1 MSPASIGG
9 KSRTAIGSIFV
20 FDGGLCP
27 PLNTYKIAGQFWQPV
42 KASLEPMSMPPVSL
56 TTGTALNRE
65 SLSAFRKRGDSV
77 KVKFK
82 LLVFIILLAIV
93 PIIAVNVYSSARM
106 NSNSMELM
114 LSATSSV
121 IANQAD
127 NINFYFEEVVSSAKS
142 LTSTEN
148 VRSYAKD
155 SNEEGFEIPKESE
168 LYRTITSGFSAIS
181 SNDPALLKIMI
192 INNSGMIIAST
203 DTSDTG
209 KRMSNYKG
217 LFTLAQT
224 NNGVSSFFMSG
235 DDEEIPVF
243 IVAKAI
249 YSSDNVCQ
257 GIIYQ
262 LYSTSRLQDI
272 INSAKLDKYTT
283 AALMDASG
291 NLLEYPYKTMKSYTE
306 SESYKSAGSLL
317 VNVINPIDSSDADIV
332 SEFGSGR
339 NSRILFVSSVPSCS
353 WSMLAVSDKVSL
365 RRVAE
370 ASGNSIRNVSVIV
383 LIASCILTFVF
394 TQWFTKP
401 IHEIMKILQKKQKGD
416 MYARFDIRSNDEFRQ
431 IGNAFNTVF
440 DDVFESEQRYRTIVE
455 ITNNIVF
462 EISFKK
468 GTVFVSKNF
477 NKKFSHR
484 PKDDSLTESFL
495 YKLRIHKDDKD
506 RYMNDLERILGPANF
521 MQGEYRVK
529 SIYGDFIW
537 IMIKATKF
545 YNRDEIPTKIV
556 GVIMDIDK
564 EKKSE
569 IHLIQ
574 RASNDALTQ
583 LFNRET
589 FIKSL
594 TAAIEESAAK
604 KSLDAMMFIDLD
616 DFKFFNDEYGHACG
630 DEVLKFVADTL
641 KEISFE
647 RGFAGRFGGDEFV
660 ICLTNLT
667 LYGDSGKIA
676 QEIIDILGNGFISES
691 TGLKLNVHCSIGIA
705 FLRESGKN
713 SEEIIAAADEAM
725 YNIKKHGKSAYAY
738 AKSLQKQPDPAA
750 KTDGYANE
758 LSGLI

>member
-1 MSPASIGG
+1 M
-9 KSRTAIGSIFV
+9 
-20 FDGGLCP
+20 
-27 PLNTYKIAGQFWQPV
+27 
-42 KASLEPMSMPPVSL
+42 
-56 TTGTALNRE
+56 
-65 SLSAFRKRGDSV
+65 

-82 LLVFIILLAIV
+82 LIVFIFLLAVV
-93 PIIAVNVYSSARM
+93 PIIIVNVFASSRI
-106 NSNSMELM
+106 SENSMELA
-114 LSATSSV
+114 SAATEGIIS
-121 IANQAD
+121 NQAE
-127 NINFYFEEVVSSAKS
+127 NVSFYFEEAVASAKNLAS
-142 LTSTEN
+142 SES
-148 VRSYAKD
+148 VRSYTKE
-155 SNEEGFEIPKESE
+155 SNEADFEIPEESE
-168 LYRTITSGFSAIS
+168 QYKKITTVFSALA
-181 SNDPALLKIMI
+181 SNDPSLQKIMI

-203 DTSDTG
+203 DQSDTG

-217 LFTLAQT
+217 LFTLAQN

-235 DDEEIPVF
+235 DESDIPVF
-243 IVAKAI
+243 IVAKSVFS
-249 YSSDNVCQ
+249 YDNVCQ
-257 GIIYQ
+257 GIVYQ
-262 LYSTSRLQDI
+262 LYNTSRLQEV

-283 AALMDASG
+283 SALMDASG
-291 NLLEYPYKTMKSYTE
+291 NLLEYPYKTLRSYTE
-306 SESYKSAGSLL
+306 SENYRPAGDLL
-317 VNVINPIDSSDADIV
+317 VKVVNPMDGDPSEFV

-339 NSRILFVSSVPSCS
+339 NSRILYVSPVSSCR
-353 WSMLAVSDKVSL
+353 WAMLALTDKASLQRISDK
-365 RRVAE
+365 
-370 ASGNSIRNVSVIV
+370 SGQPIRNISFIV
-383 LIASCILTFVF
+383 LIIACILAVTFVY
-394 TQWFTKP
+394 WFVRP
-401 IHEIMKILQKKQKGD
+401 INEIIRILQKKKKGD
-416 MYARFDIRSNDEFRQ
+416 MYARFDIQSNDEFRQ
-431 IGNAFNTVF
+431 IGSAFNTLF
-440 DDVFESEQRYRTIVE
+440 DDIFDSEQRYKTIVE

-462 EISFKK
+462 EVSFKK

-477 NKKFSHR
+477 NKKFSYR
-484 PKDDSLTESFL
+484 PKDDSMKESFF
-495 YKLRIHKDDKD
+495 YKIHVHKDDKE

-569 IHLIQ
+569 MHLIQ

-583 LFNRET
+583 LFNREA

-616 DFKFFNDEYGHACG
+616 DFKFFNDQYGHACG

-676 QEIIDILGNGFISES
+676 QEIIDILGNGFTSES
-691 TGLKLNVHCSIGIA
+691 TGLKLNVHCSVGIA

-713 SEEIIAAADEAM
+713 AEEVIAAADEAM

-738 AKSLQKQPDPAA
+738 AKSPQKQPESSPA
-750 KTDGYANE
+750 KSDGGYVNE

>member
-1 MSPASIGG
+1 M
-9 KSRTAIGSIFV
+9 
-20 FDGGLCP
+20 
-27 PLNTYKIAGQFWQPV
+27 
-42 KASLEPMSMPPVSL
+42 
-56 TTGTALNRE
+56 
-65 SLSAFRKRGDSV
+65 

-82 LLVFIILLAIV
+82 LLVFIFLLAIV
-93 PIIAVNVYSSARM
+93 PIIIVNVFSTSRI
-106 NSNSMELM
+106 SDNSMELI
-114 LSATSSV
+114 SAATAGIIS
-121 IANQAD
+121 NQAD
-127 NINFYFEEVVSSAKS
+127 NANFYFEEAVASAKNLAS
-142 LTSTEN
+142 SES
-148 VRSYAKD
+148 VRSYTKE
-155 SNEEGFEIPKESE
+155 SNGDGFEIPEKSDKYNE
-168 LYRTITSGFSAIS
+168 IAVGFSAIA
-181 SNDPALLKIMI
+181 SNDPALQKIMI

-203 DTSDTG
+203 DSGDTG

-217 LFTLAQT
+217 LFTLAQN

-235 DDEEIPVF
+235 DESDIPVF
-243 IVAKAI
+243 IVAKSI
-249 YSSDNVCQ
+249 FSYDNVCQ
-257 GIIYQ
+257 GIVYQ
-262 LYSTSRLQDI
+262 LYDTSRLQEI

-283 AALMDASG
+283 AALMDGSG
-291 NLLEYPYKTMKSYTE
+291 NILEYPYKTLKGYRE
-306 SESYKSAGSLL
+306 SDNYKSAGDLI
-317 VNVINPIDSSDADIV
+317 VKVINSSDGDFSEFT

-339 NSRILFVSSVPSCS
+339 GARILFVSSVSSCH
-353 WSMLAVSDKVSL
+353 WTMLAVTDKLSL
-365 RRVAE
+365 QRSANQ
-370 ASGNSIRNVSVIV
+370 SGQSIRNISVIV
-383 LIASCILTFVF
+383 LIAACILTFLF
-394 TQWFTKP
+394 IYWFTKP
-401 IHEIMKILQKKQKGD
+401 INEIVRILQKKKKGD
-416 MYARFDIRSNDEFRQ
+416 MYARFDIKSSDEFRQ
-431 IGNAFNTVF
+431 IGNAFNTLF
-440 DDVFESEQRYRTIVE
+440 DDVFESEQRYKTIVE

-477 NKKFSHR
+477 NKKFSYR
-484 PKDDSLTESFL
+484 PKDDSMKESFF
-495 YKLRIHKDDKD
+495 YKIHVHKDDKE

-545 YNRDEIPTKIV
+545 YNRDEVPTKIV

-569 IHLIQ
+569 MHLIQ

-594 TAAIEESAAK
+594 TLAIEESAAR

-660 ICLTNLT
+660 VCLTNLT

-676 QEIIDILGNGFISES
+676 QEIIDILGSGFTSES
-691 TGLKLNVHCSIGIA
+691 TGLKLNVHCSVGIA

-713 SEEIIAAADEAM
+713 AEEVIAAADEAM

-738 AKSLQKQPDPAA
+738 AKSPQKQPDSTA
-750 KTDGYANE
+750 KSDGYVNE